1 MRLSAPLFYGAPAMS
16 VSPQE
21 SFAPTGLLAPA
32 VAAAIS
38 AAFLAGAFA
47 LASLGPGGGM
57 AAIFPSIC
65 GLGVGLTSIIWLRRD
80 WRRDRGQDRVRRAA
94 WIGVTAALLLPFAFT
109 VGVLLF
115 GLATVV
121 LFVRP

>member
-1 MRLSAPLFYGAPAMS
+1 MSANSQA
-16 VSPQE
+16 
-21 SFAPTGLLAPA
+21 SFAPPGLLAPA
-32 VAAAIS
+32 VAAAVS
-38 AAFLAGAFA
+38 AAFFVGAFA

-65 GLGVGLTSIIWLRRD
+65 GLGIGLTSIIWLRRD
-80 WRRDRGQDRVRRAA
+80 WRRDRGKDRARRAA
-94 WIGVTAALLLPFAFT
+94 WIGATAVLLLPFAAT
-109 VGVLLF
+109 IAALLF